1 MTLVWENLSICSI
14 IIDGRSYVPHSKT
27 LEINLENGIHK
38 IDILIS
44 NISFPQ
50 LRKKILLNWISNFC
64 GAIVYTIKD
73 AVLDAYDDKIS
84 FNFTI
89 DDCNALLNLD
99 NYILLKSDTAR
110 TKMVNVK
117 KINLVRN
124 LYLLPLILFGS
135 ALGVTFLTL
144 GIITIQHNNIG
155 IGIFSIVIATLSLIL
170 TIGLVAKTIKQT
182 KKRPRM

>member
-1 MTLVWENLSICSI
+1 M
-14 IIDGRSYVPHSKT
+14 
-27 LEINLENGIHK
+27 
-38 IDILIS
+38 
-44 NISFPQ
+44 
-50 LRKKILLNWISNFC
+50 
-64 GAIVYTIKD
+64 
-73 AVLDAYDDKIS
+73 
-84 FNFTI
+84 
-89 DDCNALLNLD
+89 
-99 NYILLKSDTAR
+99 KSDIAR

-155 IGIFSIVIATLSLIL
+155 IGIFSIVIATLSFIL
-170 TIGLVAKTIKQT
+170 TIGLVAKTINQI